1 MESVAAKND
10 FIMDDDV
17 KKISVGRA
25 SDFNQYIQDNSNKTL
40 YSVVWC
46 TDYWD
51 MDIEG
56 HSEQIPCQFGDR

>member
-25 SDFNQYIQDNSNKTL
+25 SDFNQYI
-40 YSVVWC
+40 
-46 TDYWD
+46 
-51 MDIEG
+51 
-56 HSEQIPCQFGDR
+56 